1 MLYGRWSIRTAGSAY
16 HWNVATTKLL
26 HVKRH
31 NSNASSRFQSFLM
44 LHVFPKKTE
53 KLLELTKIDIAD
65 CLILATL
72 FWATSNILFSSIRC
86 LLYIINRE
94 FDLTS
99 IMSHGFRSSN
109 LRIVVCNKR
118 HQRYVTNVATHLES
132 NICIIARIARICINF
147 TEESKIKITVKG
159 TSYLGCRWTLP

>member
-1 MLYGRWSIRTAGSAY
+1 MVVGRYGQLDPPVIETWLQRNFST
-16 HWNVATTKLL
+16 
-26 HVKRH
+26 
-31 NSNASSRFQSFLM
+31 SSVTIIMRVLDFNLFWCCM
-44 LHVFPKKTE
+44 FFPKKTE

-72 FWATSNILFSSIRC
+72 FWATSNILFSSIRS

-109 LRIVVCNKR
+109 LRIFVCNKR

-132 NICIIARIARICINF
+132 DICIIARIARICINF
-147 TEESKIKITVKG
+147 TEESKIKITVKS
-159 TSYLGCRWTLP
+159 TSYLSCRWTLP